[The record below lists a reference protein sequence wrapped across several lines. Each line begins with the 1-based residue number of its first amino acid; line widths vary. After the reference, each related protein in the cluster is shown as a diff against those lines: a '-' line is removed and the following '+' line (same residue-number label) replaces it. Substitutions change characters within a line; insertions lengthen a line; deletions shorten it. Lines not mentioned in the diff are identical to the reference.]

1 MSSPRYF
8 KVRTFNTDHVFD
20 STGKMKNKPLFQE
33 QIHLYDYSLN
43 SSWSKMN
50 NLPASKINYSIRIKI
65 LPSQKITKTEREEMV
80 TILEAWAEK
89 SRVPSIRGFR
99 SNAIKRPELRNNHKN
114 GPVLDTEVVF
124 GHVVWYTNALM
135 KIDVFEDADYQADNM
150 RLLKQQLNRQ
160 FRNRLT
166 VEVKFNAHMSNFN
179 WQIV

>member
-8 KVRTFNTDHVFD
+8 KVRTFNTDYVFD

-33 QIHLYDYSLN
+33 QTHLYNYLLN
-43 SSWSKMN
+43 SGWSKMN
-50 NLPASKINYSIRIKI
+50 NLPASKVEDSIRIKI

-114 GPVLDTEVVF
+114 GPVLDTEVIF
-124 GHVVWYTNALM
+124 GHVVWYTNVHM
-135 KIDVFEDADYQADNM
+135 KIDVFADVHYQADNVN
-150 RLLKQQLNRQ
+150 LLKQQLNRQ

-166 VEVKFNAHMSNFN
+166 VDVK
-179 WQIV
+179 ITL